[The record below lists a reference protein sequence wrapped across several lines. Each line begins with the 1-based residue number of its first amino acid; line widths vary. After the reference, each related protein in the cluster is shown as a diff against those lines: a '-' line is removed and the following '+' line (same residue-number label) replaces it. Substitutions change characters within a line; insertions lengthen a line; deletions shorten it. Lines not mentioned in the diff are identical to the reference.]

1 MKKKII
7 ARISNGLGNQMF
19 LYAASFVLAKK
30 IDYNLF
36 LDVQSGIDHD
46 IKRNKDKTFK
56 HYKPKYELGI
66 FNLSANIL
74 EPYSILFSKLNY
86 IKRKIN
92 IFFDKFREKKK
103 LIIEKKNFENKN
115 FFNYIDT
122 NKISSDIIHIEGYF
136 ECEKYFNDF
145 RSEILKEFSF
155 NKKINCNQ
163 KYFNDINNSNSISL
177 AIRRNRF
184 TEKYEDDKS
193 VDKFNK
199 TKKFE
204 DEQFNYIIKSID
216 YLKKKTNNPKFFLFS
231 DNFENLD
238 NRFLHLE
245 NIVLVK
251 DFISNKV
258 LEDFY
263 LMHKC
268 KHFVIAPTTF
278 HWWAAW
284 LNNNNNKICL
294 RPSNDFL
301 NPSNNVD
308 FWPDSWVKI

>member
-74 EPYSILFSKLNY
+74 KPYSILFSKLNY

-145 RSEILKEFSF
+145 
-155 NKKINCNQ
+155 
-163 KYFNDINNSNSISL
+163 
-177 AIRRNRF
+177 
-184 TEKYEDDKS
+184 
-193 VDKFNK
+193 
-199 TKKFE
+199 
-204 DEQFNYIIKSID
+204 
-216 YLKKKTNNPKFFLFS
+216 
-231 DNFENLD
+231 NLD
-238 NRFLHLE
+238 Q
-245 NIVLVK
+245 
-251 DFISNKV
+251 S
-258 LEDFY
+258 
-263 LMHKC
+263 
-268 KHFVIAPTTF
+268 
-278 HWWAAW
+278 
-284 LNNNNNKICL
+284 
-294 RPSNDFL
+294 
-301 NPSNNVD
+301 
-308 FWPDSWVKI
+308 